1 MNILFHGMDG
11 LVDSITD
18 NKLIGRLRDEKD
30 AFETSFNNHGS
41 NELSLV
47 VMQTKKTVFFFV
59 VPSKTFD
66 KSLSMKLVN
75 VFQNR
80 NWTHTHD
87 YPQAPAD
94 YLPVESYK
102 IGFVRLGENR
112 KIESNFSKSFDYKF
126 DL

>member
-1 MNILFHGMDG
+1 M
-11 LVDSITD
+11 
-18 NKLIGRLRDEKD
+18 D
-30 AFETSFNNHGS
+30 AFETSFDNDGN

-47 VMQTKKTVFFFV
+47 VMQTKKNVFFFV

-66 KSLSMKLVN
+66 KSLSMELVD

-87 YPQAPAD
+87 YPALSPP
-94 YLPVESYK
+94 YLATESYK

-112 KIESNFSKSFDYKF
+112 KNESNFSKSFENKF
-126 DL
+126 DF